1 MDRRAR
7 RKGARSQAGA
17 EGEGTRRAGARTQ
30 EAFLAALSNNGYAS
44 AKEVMMLGKYLSCRS
59 TAQVEQVCPN
69 ATEEKSPR
77 QYLPIQI
84 PARHGLMKYPSFVC
98 EACLLPAHGLQ
109 VKSVGMTSWQY
120 FSESEKL
127 QMVIR

>member
-44 AKEVMMLGKYLSCRS
+44 AKEVMMLGNYLSCRS

-84 PARHGLMKYPSFVC
+84 PARHGLMKSSTGGGF
-98 EACLLPAHGLQ
+98 
-109 VKSVGMTSWQY
+109 
-120 FSESEKL
+120 
-127 QMVIR
+127 

>member
-1 MDRRAR
+1 VDRRAR

-44 AKEVMMLGKYLSCRS
+44 AKEVMMLGNYLSCRS

-84 PARHGLMKYPSFVC
+84 PARHGLMKSSTGGGFEPTAY
-98 EACLLPAHGLQ
+98 LQ
-109 VKSVGMTSWQY
+109 LARKDFDLKLTYIG
-120 FSESEKL
+120 SEK
-127 QMVIR
+127 ID